1 MKDAQR
7 EMQAEMQEKQ
17 LHMMIKTQERMK
29 RMQVAQMLAV
39 SRERF
44 YWLGSVYGLL
54 LAGATAFAA
63 RNKHF
68 PRALGVPIIVGGIFM
83 AYNYDLCWGNKLER
97 INRMA
102 KEIEQEDHWFN
113 PAMMSD
119 EEVNKLKKP
128 ASPVASTKL

>member
-1 MKDAQR
+1 
-7 EMQAEMQEKQ
+7 
-17 LHMMIKTQERMK
+17 
-29 RMQVAQMLAV
+29 
-39 SRERF
+39 
-44 YWLGSVYGLL
+44 
-54 LAGATAFAA
+54 
-63 RNKHF
+63 
-68 PRALGVPIIVGGIFM
+68 M